1 MCSLYHNLEKSRVN
15 ELVFLRDFS
24 VVCLDEQDSV
34 FPEFA
39 HSVSL
44 VFSFLL
50 SSVSVPA
57 AAVFSCDYHNTRITE
72 V

>member
-1 MCSLYHNLEKSRVN
+1 MRSLYHNLEKSRVS

-24 VVCLDEQDSV
+24 VVCLDEQGSV

-39 HSVSL
+39 HLVSL
-44 VFSFLL
+44 ILYFLF

-57 AAVFSCDYHNTRITE
+57 AAVFSCDCHNTRITE